1 MNIKVNKILIRSPNW
16 VGDIVM
22 ATPAFRCIRRNF
34 PSSTISIILR
44 PYARLIL
51 EGSPW
56 FNHYIDLDTD
66 CSPFGKGVRKYW
78 AVVSK
83 LRQERYDMGI
93 IFPNSFSS
101 GLMFWLAGVKRRI
114 GYIRDARGWL
124 LTDGLK
130 RLKNNS
136 KFVPTYMADYYLK
149 LCYHIGCEEES
160 NQLELFISK
169 EDEKRVG
176 EILHRRNIQPKRHTI
191 LINPGA
197 AYGSSKSWT
206 VEGFARTIDML
217 NVRFDCNVILISGPR
232 DIELADDIEKASIK
246 TVYNLANEN
255 ITLDLLKPLV
265 KKSSLLITV
274 DSGPRHLA
282 VAFKTPT
289 VVLIGP
295 TDERYTRTKWE
306 RGRVIKEEAG
316 CSPCH
321 KKICPADHRCME
333 RISPE
338 RVVEAC
344 EEVLNMGHLG
354 VEV

>member
-1 MNIKVNKILIRSPNW
+1 
-16 VGDIVM
+16 M
-22 ATPAFRCIRRNF
+22 ATPAFRCIRKNS
-34 PSSTISIILR
+34 PGSTISIILR
-44 PYARLIL
+44 PYVRLIL

-56 FNHYIDLDTD
+56 FDHYIECDTD
-66 CSPFGKGVRKYW
+66 FSPFGKGFRKYW
-78 AVVSK
+78 SIVNK
-83 LRQERYDMGI
+83 LREERYDIGL

-101 GLMFWLAGVKRRI
+101 GMLFWLGGVKRRI

-130 RLKNNS
+130 RLRNNG
-136 KFVPTYMADYYLK
+136 KFEPTYMADYYLK
-149 LCYHIGCEEES
+149 LCYHIGCEHES

-169 EDEKRVG
+169 ENEKRIA
-176 EILHRRNIQPKRHTI
+176 EILYRHNIQPKRETI
-191 LINPGA
+191 LINPGT
-197 AYGSSKSWT
+197 AYGSSKCWT

-217 NVRFDCNVILISGPR
+217 KERFDCNVILISGPR
-232 DIELADDIEKASIK
+232 EIELANNIEKASIK
-246 TVYNLANEN
+246 KVYNLANEN

-289 VVLIGP
+289 VVLMGP

-306 RGRVIKEEAG
+306 IGRVIKGEAG
-316 CSPCH
+316 CAPCH
-321 KKICPADHRCME
+321 KKICPTDHRCME
-333 RISPE
+333 GISPE

-344 EEVLNMGHLG
+344 EEVLNMSRIGAADMIT
-354 VEV
+354 